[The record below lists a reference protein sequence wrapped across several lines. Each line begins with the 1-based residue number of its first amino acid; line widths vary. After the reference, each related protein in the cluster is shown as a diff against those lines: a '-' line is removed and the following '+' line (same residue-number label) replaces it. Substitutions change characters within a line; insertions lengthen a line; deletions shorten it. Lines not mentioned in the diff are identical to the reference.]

1 MSWLSDLFGTSG
13 SQQQLQ
19 QIASQQGA
27 LAGAETAAAGPQ
39 LTTGTALEQPLLTGK
54 LPAPAQALV
63 DQTLTS
69 NLANLRNSF
78 SRLGLTGST
87 MEASGLNAADLAS
100 LAQTFGIQEDMF
112 KLGLS
117 SIQEALGFYGGAGTA
132 LSGETGTINDI
143 ANLNLSETNDLMQAI
158 ASIAGAAGKA
168 ASAGGG
174 SPKPG

>member
-1 MSWLSDLFGTSG
+1 
-13 SQQQLQ
+13 
-19 QIASQQGA
+19 
-27 LAGAETAAAGPQ
+27 
-39 LTTGTALEQPLLTGK
+39 
-54 LPAPAQALV
+54 LV